1 MSRPLTTRLQAIQHP
16 TAGLIAR
23 SATAVDD
30 IIGDGT
36 TTQVLLVGEI
46 LHQCERLLAEGIH
59 PRNLTEGLDLGR
71 ARALEVLESSHKVPA
86 AVGDRELLLSVA
98 RTSLRTKVEAELAD
112 KLAAMVVEAIVTV
125 KREGQPID
133 LFMVEILSMQH
144 RSALDTR
151 LVKGI
156 VMDHGG
162 RHPGMPK
169 RLTNCWILTL
179 NVSLE
184 YEKTEVNS
192 EAIYSTADERDRLVE
207 AERRFIDDRV
217 RRIIDLKR
225 VVCAEEGTTFVVIN
239 QKGID
244 PPALDMCVWPI
255 AIAVFLCGCI
265 ASFADSCVAGWP
277 RRASWVCG
285 APSGATW
292 SASHW
297 RAAGRHA
304 TAWTT

>member
-1 MSRPLTTRLQAIQHP
+1 M
-16 TAGLIAR
+16 
-23 SATAVDD
+23 
-30 IIGDGT
+30 
-36 TTQVLLVGEI
+36 GEI
-46 LHQCERLLAEGIH
+46 LHQSERLLAEGVH
-59 PRNLTEGLDLGR
+59 PRNLTEGFDLGR
-71 ARALEVLESSHKVPA
+71 ARALEVLESSHKVA
-86 AVGDRELLLSVA
+86 ATVGDRELLLSVA

-112 KLAAMVVEAIVTV
+112 KLATMVVEAILTV

-192 EAIYSTADERDRLVE
+192 EAIYSTAEERDRLVE

-225 VVCAEEGTTFVVIN
+225 IVCAEEGTTFVVIN

-244 PPALDMCVWPI
+244 PPALDMYVD
-255 AIAVFLCGCI
+255 G
-265 ASFADSCVAGWP
+265 SCA
-277 RRASWVCG
+277 RRLSCHV
-285 APSGATW
+285 
-292 SASHW
+292 SHPLLSSV
-297 RAAGRHA
+297 
-304 TAWTT
+304 